1 MIYIVIQ
8 CDTWYLDELI
18 IPTEYNVNT
27 DDIAHCFLADVIRA
41 VECLNSS

>member
-8 CDTWYLDELI
+8 CDTWYLNELI
-18 IPTEYNVNT
+18 IPTEYNVNA